1 MSRTATSRIEL
12 HFAGLVELSV
22 PKTSRTSQN
31 FRFAHKSSERR
42 FLAGRLAELKIK
54 FGSAVDFPSA

>member
-22 PKTSRTSQN
+22 PKTSQN